1 MKTGD
6 TIYINGRIPAI
17 IKCFLTNHKV
27 VVTFGVTGR
36 YTTSMSNIYE
46 KDGKLILNS
55 EIFK

>member
-6 TIYINGRIPAI
+6 TIYINGRIPAT
-17 IKCFLTNHKV
+17 IKCFLGNHKV

-36 YTTSMSNIYE
+36 YTTSMSNIYRE
-46 KDGKLILNS
+46 NGKLIIKS